1 MRKSSVYSVRASH
14 AGSFASQSSSAQAEA
29 ILLEKK
35 KEHDAL
41 LALERVS
48 NEYLRRLEAIDYDCN
63 IMADAGR
70 GMLFVF
76 TVAEWT
82 RAQVMSSS
90 WRSAFAMAGNVQNFE
105 SFRYVRPRGFFSRFI
120 PIFLF
125 TYSFVLYNIVP
136 SLNPQSK
143 PDGEAQNNITQQNCE
158 RLVRVPIDELQERQ
172 SSKL

>member
-14 AGSFASQSSSAQAEA
+14 AGSLASQSSSAQSEA

-70 GMLFVF
+70 GMSFVF
-76 TVAEWT
+76 IVVEWT
-82 RAQVMSSS
+82 RAQAMGSS
-90 WRSAFAMAGNVQNFE
+90 WRSAFSMAGNVQNFE
-105 SFRYVRPRGFFSRFI
+105 SFRYVRLPW
-120 PIFLF
+120 FLF
-125 TYSFVLYNIVP
+125 ALSLFSYSRILSCCI
-136 SLNPQSK
+136 
-143 PDGEAQNNITQQNCE
+143 I
-158 RLVRVPIDELQERQ
+158 
-172 SSKL
+172 

>member
-1 MRKSSVYSVRASH
+1 MRASH
-14 AGSFASQSSSAQAEA
+14 AGSLASQSSSAQAEA

-90 WRSAFAMAGNVQNFE
+90 WRSAFSMAGNVQNFE
-105 SFRYVRPRGFFSRFI
+105 SFRYVRSPW
-120 PIFLF
+120 FLF
-125 TYSFVLYNIVP
+125 RVLFLFSYSRILSCCI
-136 SLNPQSK
+136 
-143 PDGEAQNNITQQNCE
+143 I
-158 RLVRVPIDELQERQ
+158 
-172 SSKL
+172 